1 MTSFLSCDKC
11 VDCRPRIT
19 NMKSNVRNRVKTELN
34 RSVINFLLPCISA
47 GQKNFLGRGTF
58 AVVAECKYK
67 NNIGAVKKLHS
78 NLTENVTN
86 IFTKEALLFRRISSK
101 NVLKILGVC
110 ENPISIIMEH
120 LEFSFVPFARD
131 IKVNFL
137 DDNHKMFIFI

>member
-11 VDCRPRIT
+11 VDCRPRLT
-19 NMKSNVRNRVKTELN
+19 NMKINVRNRVKTELKRN
-34 RSVINFLLPCISA
+34 VINFLLPCISA

-58 AVVAECKYK
+58 AIVAECKYK

-78 NLTENVTN
+78 NLPENVTN

-110 ENPISIIMEH
+110 ENPTSIIMEH